1 MNIAIPQLMTIMLG
15 ILFIYYSNIQYK
27 KKLFNRSEFS
37 FWLLVWG
44 GLILVSISS
53 AFIVSLSK
61 PIIFY
66 RLLDII
72 LVVSIIVLFGLGFKL
87 YKKINENE
95 QKTKEL
101 IRKIT
106 YSESTK

>member
-1 MNIAIPQLMTIMLG
+1 MELAIPQLIAILIS
-15 ILFIYYSNIQYK
+15 ILFIYYSNIQFK
-27 KKLFNRSEFS
+27 KKIFSKSEFS
-37 FWLLVWG
+37 FWIMIWG

-53 AFIVSLSK
+53 ALIVSLSK
-61 PIIFY
+61 GIIFY

-72 LVVSIIVLFGLGFKL
+72 LVVSVILLFGLSFRI

-95 QKTKEL
+95 QKMKEL

-106 YSESTK
+106 YSESKK

>member
-1 MNIAIPQLMTIMLG
+1 MELAIPQLIAILIG
-15 ILFIYYSNIQYK
+15 ILFIYYSNIQFK
-27 KKLFNRSEFS
+27 KKIFSKSEFS
-37 FWLLVWG
+37 FWFIVWG

-53 AFIVSLSK
+53 AFIISLSRG
-61 PIIFY
+61 IIFY

-72 LVVSIIVLFGLGFKL
+72 LVISIILLFGLSFKV
-87 YKKINENE
+87 YKKMNENE

-106 YSESTK
+106 YSESKK

>member
-1 MNIAIPQLMTIMLG
+1 MELAIPQLIAILIS
-15 ILFIYYSNIQYK
+15 ILFIYYSNIQFK
-27 KKLFNRSEFS
+27 KKIFSKSEFS
-37 FWLLVWG
+37 FWIMIWG

-53 AFIVSLSK
+53 AFIISLSK
-61 PIIFY
+61 GIIFY

-72 LVVSIIVLFGLGFKL
+72 LVVSVILLFGLSFRI

-95 QKTKEL
+95 QKMKEL

-106 YSESTK
+106 YSEMKK